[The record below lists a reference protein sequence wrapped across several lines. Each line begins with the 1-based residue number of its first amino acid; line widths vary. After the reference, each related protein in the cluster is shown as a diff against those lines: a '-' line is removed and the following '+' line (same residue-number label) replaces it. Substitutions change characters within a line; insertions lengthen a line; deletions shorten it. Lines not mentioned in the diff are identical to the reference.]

1 MYIIYCFVYKWLFGL
16 NIVESSI
23 KYYVG
28 MLMILI
34 NRFNIF
40 GIDFYFNVINFVMGL
55 YLNVRL
61 DVILYLDLLLYLI
74 CV

>member
-1 MYIIYCFVYKWLFGL
+1 
-16 NIVESSI
+16 
-23 KYYVG
+23 